1 MSWTS
6 FWIICAITGA
16 CNFLCRAV
24 PMLALSDKRLSQNV
38 IAALAYIPSA
48 AFAAL
53 VMSDLCNPATFATGL
68 WPALLPTCAAVPTV
82 LVALKKP
89 SLGLC
94 IVVGVGTYGLL
105 TLL

>member
-6 FWIICAITGA
+6 FWIICAVTAA
-16 CNFLCRAV
+16 CNFLCRAT
-24 PMLALSDKRLSQNV
+24 PMLALSSKRLSPRV
-38 IAALAYIPSA
+38 IAALEYIPSA

-53 VMSDLCNPATFATGL
+53 VMSDLFNPATFAAGL
-68 WPALLPTCAAVPTV
+68 WPALLPVCAAAPTV

-94 IVVGVGTYGLL
+94 ILVGVGTYGLL